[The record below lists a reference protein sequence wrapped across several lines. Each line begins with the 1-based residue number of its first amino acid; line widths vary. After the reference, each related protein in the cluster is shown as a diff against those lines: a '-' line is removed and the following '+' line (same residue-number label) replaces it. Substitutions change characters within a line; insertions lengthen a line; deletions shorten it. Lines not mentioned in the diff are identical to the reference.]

1 MAYRITIGSSD
12 VTFEANHGETIL
24 EAAENAGLDLP
35 YGCRRGMCGTCVAH
49 VTRGKVRMPG
59 DDLFGLMDDER
70 ERGYIL
76 ICSTYAASDL
86 DLEDIGEAP

>member
-12 VTFEANHGETIL
+12 VKFEANHGETIL

-35 YGCRRGMCGTCVAH
+35 YGCRRGMCGTCVAR
-49 VTRGKVRMPG
+49 VSRGEVRMPG

-76 ICSTYAASDL
+76 MCSTYAASDL
-86 DLEDIGEAP
+86 ELEDIGEAP